1 MKKIAH
7 AIELGATFQIAANY
21 GGVAYNTLNE
31 WKHRG
36 LAEAER
42 RGGDVP
48 EGDEVWIR
56 EQQYYDLYEVLLE
69 AEGVGAVKWHTS
81 IEKAAAGGN
90 WQAAAWKLERRY
102 HQDYGRVRLEHTGA
116 DGGAIE
122 QKIIV
127 TISDD

>member
-69 AEGVGAVKWHTS
+69 AEGVGAVKWLTA
-81 IEKAAAGGN
+81 IEKAAALGN
-90 WQAAAWKLERRY
+90 WPAAAWKLERRY
-102 HQDYGRVRLEHTGA
+102 PQHYGRVRMEHTGA

-122 QKIIV
+122 QKIVV